1 MARKLGAVF
10 RHEAPPASGQ
20 ELARPARH
28 VLMLGRRRE
37 LSRLDDNE
45 IETLRGGTRQL
56 TLANALRLLLGLWIM
71 DAPFIYAPL
80 GISPATVWN
89 DLICGGCVVMLA
101 TMRLVFIREARAFRI
116 AHLLLGG
123 WIALSPWYFQNTED
137 PVYFW
142 NSLICGTAI
151 AGLALWS
158 LVRYRAA

>member
-1 MARKLGAVF
+1 MARRLGALF
-10 RHEAPPASGQ
+10 RHDAPSASDGQ
-20 ELARPARH
+20 AARPARH
-28 VLMLGRRRE
+28 VLMLGRRGE

-45 IETLRGGTRQL
+45 MEMLRGGTRQL
-56 TLANALRLLLGLWIM
+56 TLANALRLLLGLWVM

-116 AHLLLGG
+116 AHLMLGI
-123 WIALSPWYFQNTED
+123 WIACSPWFFESTED

-142 NSLICGTAI
+142 NSLVCGTAI
-151 AGLALWS
+151 AALALWS
-158 LVRYRAA
+158 LVRYRSA